1 MRFWRPSTACE
12 SASKQGID
20 GGGGPQNLLSTA
32 AMDFPINLSS
42 FRPLSLDPSRPLSA
56 QECETLKANIALC
69 RDAIIFFTA
78 VGDAKGLGGHTGG
91 PYDIVPEVLIADG
104 FMRGTG
110 NVVPMYLD
118 EAGHR
123 VAIQY
128 LMSVLNGHMPAERL
142 LHYREAGANLPGHPE
157 RHFTPGVTFSSGR
170 LGHMWPY
177 ANGIALANRARTVVM
192 FGSDGSQQ
200 EGNDAEAARFAV
212 AHGLNIKLI
221 IDDNDVTIAG
231 HPSQYMPGYDV
242 RRTLEG
248 HGMRVDVTDG
258 EDVEALYAHMAELM
272 DQRGPAALIVR
283 RKMAPGVG
291 PIEGSPKGHDVVKA
305 AVAVD
310 YLKARGH
317 DAAANYLGTLSAA
330 KRPSDFRGVSKEAW
344 GKNRVVFGEAVCD
357 QLAKLGEAERARS
370 VVVVDSDLEG
380 SCGLNVIHKQF
391 PEIYISG
398 GIMERAN
405 YSAAAG
411 FGMDRDRQG
420 IFATFSAFQ
429 EMLISEITMARL
441 NDSRVLAH
449 FSHAGVDD
457 MADNACHFGINNFFA
472 HNGVAENDNTR
483 LYFPADQHQMRAV
496 IAGVFNDPG
505 LRFVFSTRSPVP
517 DILNDQGKLRFGE
530 GYTFVPGKD
539 EIIREGAAGTIVS
552 YGETLFRALDAVE
565 RLRDEG
571 IEVGLVA
578 KPTLN
583 VPDEDMLVK
592 VGKSPFVLL
601 VESQNRNTGLGMRYG
616 TWLLERGYSP
626 RYAYMGTTKAGY
638 GGLWEQMTHQE
649 LDSVHIQ
656 AKVRSLL

>member
-1 MRFWRPSTACE
+1 ME
-12 SASKQGID
+12 
-20 GGGGPQNLLSTA
+20 
-32 AMDFPINLSS
+32 FPIDLSAY
-42 FRPLSLDPSRPLSA
+42 RPLSLDPAQPLTSEQLA
-56 QECETLKANIALC
+56 TLKANVALC

-78 VGDAKGLGGHTGG
+78 VGDARGLGGHTGG

-110 NVVPMYLD
+110 NVVPMYMD

-142 LHYREAGANLPGHPE
+142 LHYREAGAGLPGHPE
-157 RHFTPGVTFSSGR
+157 RDFTPGVNFSSGR
-170 LGHMWPY
+170 LGHMWPF
-177 ANGIALANRARTVVM
+177 ANGVALANPEQTVVM

-212 AHGLNIKLI
+212 GQGLNIKLF

-231 HPSQYMPGYDV
+231 HPSEYMPGYDV

-248 HGMRVDVTDG
+248 HGLHVEVADG
-258 EDVEALYAHMAELM
+258 EDLAALYASMASLM
-272 DQRGPAALIVR
+272 VERGPAALILR
-283 RKMAPGVG
+283 RKMAPGVAA
-291 PIEGSPKGHDVVKA
+291 IEGSPKGHDVVKT
-305 AVAVD
+305 AVAIEYLSERKHAAAAD
-310 YLKARGH
+310 YLKG
-317 DAAANYLGTLSAA
+317 LSAG
-330 KRPSDFRGVSKEAW
+330 KRPTDFRGVSTEAW
-344 GKNRVVFGEAVCD
+344 GKNRVVFGEAVCTELGKMSEAD
-357 QLAKLGEAERARS
+357 RKAK

-380 SCGLNVIHKQF
+380 SCGLNLIHKQF
-391 PEIYISG
+391 PEVYVSG

-411 FGMDRDRQG
+411 FGMDADKQG
-420 IFATFSAFQ
+420 IFATFAAFQ

-449 FSHAGVDD
+449 FSHSGVDD

-472 HNGVAENDNTR
+472 HNGVEENDHTR

-496 IAGVFNDPG
+496 ISRVFGDPG

-517 DILNDQGKLRFGE
+517 DILDDKGSLRFGD
-530 GYTFVPGKD
+530 GYTFEPGKD
-539 EIIREGAAGTIVS
+539 EVIREGSAGYVVS
-552 YGETLFRALDAVE
+552 YGECLFRSLDAVE
-565 RLRDEG
+565 RLRASG
-571 IEVGLVA
+571 IDVGLIA

-583 VPDEDMLVK
+583 VADDDALALA
-592 VGKSPFVLL
+592 GKSGFVLV
-601 VESQNRNTGLGMRYG
+601 VESQNRSTGLGARFG

-626 RYAYMGTTKAGY
+626 KYAHLGTTKAGF

-649 LDSVHIQ
+649 LDSSHIE
-656 AKVRSLL
+656 AKIRTLLG

>member
-1 MRFWRPSTACE
+1 
-12 SASKQGID
+12 
-20 GGGGPQNLLSTA
+20 
-32 AMDFPINLSS
+32 MDFPIDLSQY
-42 FRPLSLDPSRPLSA
+42 RPLSLDPAQPLSDEQRA
-56 QECETLKANIALC
+56 TLKANIDLC

-78 VGDAKGLGGHTGG
+78 VGDARGLGGHTGG

-110 NVVPMYLD
+110 TIVPMYMD

-142 LHYREAGANLPGHPE
+142 LHYREAGAGLPGHPE
-157 RHFTPGVTFSSGR
+157 RNFTPGVNFSSGR

-177 ANGIALANRARTVVM
+177 ANGVALGNPDRTVIM
-192 FGSDGSQQ
+192 FGSDGSQM

-212 AHGLNIKLI
+212 AQGLNIKLI

-231 HPSQYMPGYDV
+231 HPSQYMPGFDV
-242 RRTLEG
+242 KRTLEG
-248 HGMRVDVTDG
+248 HGMHVDVTDG
-258 EDVEALYAHMAELM
+258 EDLDALYAHMSELM
-272 DQRGPAALIVR
+272 QHRGPAALVAR

-305 AVAVD
+305 SVAVE
-310 YLKARGH
+310 YLEARGH
-317 DAAANYLGTLSAA
+317 KAASEYLKGLTAA
-330 KRPSDFRGVSKEAW
+330 KRPADYLGSDAKGSW
-344 GKNRVVFGEAVCD
+344 GKNRVVFGEAVCR
-357 QLAKLGEAERARS
+357 QLSKLSEEERKRTVS
-370 VVVVDSDLEG
+370 VIDSDLEG

-391 PEIYISG
+391 PEVYVTG

-411 FGMDRDRQG
+411 FGMDADKQG

-441 NDSRVLAH
+441 NDARVLAH

-457 MADNACHFGINNFFA
+457 MADNACHFGINNYFA
-472 HNGVAENDNTR
+472 HNGVEENDHTR
-483 LYFPADQHQMRAV
+483 LYFPADQHQMNAV
-496 IAGVFNDPG
+496 IDRVFGDPG

-517 DILNDQGKLRFGE
+517 DIQDENGKLRFGE
-530 GYTFVPGKD
+530 GYTFEPGKD
-539 EIIREGAAGTIVS
+539 EVIREGKDGYIVS
-552 YGETLFRALDAVE
+552 YGEMLFRCLDAVE
-565 RLRDEG
+565 RLKKEG
-571 IEVGLVA
+571 IDVGLIA

-583 VPDEDMLVK
+583 VVDDEVMAK
-592 VGKSPFVLL
+592 VGKAPFVLV
-601 VESQNRNTGLGMRYG
+601 VESQNRSTGLGMRYG
-616 TWLLERGYSP
+616 SWLLERGYSP
-626 RYAYMGTTKAGY
+626 RYAHMGVTKAGF

-649 LDSVHIQ
+649 LDSVHVQ
-656 AKVRSLL
+656 AKVKSLLK